1 MATLTRFG
9 WVLMSPGVGAQISEL
24 MWVEASIDDYENLC
38 RLDGL
43 GVTDIARAWYQECK
57 DQLRRSK

>member
-1 MATLTRFG
+1 MAILTSFG
-9 WVLMSPGVGAQISEL
+9 WVLMSPGVGAEINEL
-24 MWVEASIDDYENLC
+24 MWAEASIDDYESLC

-43 GVTDIARAWYQECK
+43 CVTDIARAWYQECK